1 MNTTF
6 FLSVILATLAG
17 GVLAGL
23 AVWFLKPSA
32 KPEDSFKLKK
42 FEELSAENKELSAKL
57 QETQHSLIASQQAV
71 GRVAELEKTTDEQKK
86 EIVSL
91 QQKLENTQSALQ
103 QAEQEKV
110 KVTERKDALE
120 KMQAEHKENI
130 SKLMQEQESK
140 FAALQEK
147 SQAAFKQLAAESL
160 KEQRNELVT
169 KNADI
174 FSPIKE
180 KMVEFTKQLG
190 DFRTES
196 ATRHGDLQNVLNKT
210 IELNENLSKEAADLA
225 TALKSPKQQG
235 CWGELILE
243 NVLAS
248 AGLKEG
254 EDYDKQVFFK
264 TEDNTRQLP
273 DFVIHL
279 PNNRHFV
286 IDSKMTLNSYTRWA
300 TATDEAEKEQHL
312 QDLVTAIKANIDN
325 LSGKNYKTLLHKN
338 GLDFV
343 FMFIPNE
350 HAFFM
355 ALQKD
360 PTLNT
365 YAKNKSIALVTASNL
380 FAVMQI
386 VEQLW
391 RMEKTN
397 QMLDEILKVGSEM
410 HHRVDLFTK
419 KMDDIRDRIA
429 KLQGAYQDAE
439 TTLTGQKGI
448 IKSAVNLEN
457 LSVKHEKTLKNRL
470 KEEPAA
476 PLLDQEKNSL
486 F

>member
-1 MNTTF
+1 MDTTF
-6 FLSVILATLAG
+6 FLSIILALLAG
-17 GVLAGL
+17 GVVAGVS
-23 AVWFLKPSA
+23 VWFFKPSA
-32 KPEDSFKLKK
+32 KAEDSFKIKQ
-42 FEELSAENKELSAKL
+42 FEELSTQNKELSAKL
-57 QETQHSLIASQQAV
+57 QEAQQSLIVSQQAV
-71 GRVAELEKTTDEQKK
+71 GRAAELEKTSNEQKK
-86 EIVSL
+86 ELLSL
-91 QQKLENTQSALQ
+91 QQKLETTQAALQ
-103 QAEQEKV
+103 QAEQENV

-120 KMQAEHKENI
+120 KMQAEHKANI
-130 SKLMQEQESK
+130 TQLIQEQDSK

-147 SQAAFKQLAAESL
+147 SQAVFKQLAAESL

-180 KMVEFTKQLG
+180 KMMEFTKQLG

-254 EDYDKQVFFK
+254 EDYDKQVFFQ
-264 TEDNTRQLP
+264 TEDSGRQLP
-273 DFVIHL
+273 DFIIHL

-312 QDLVTAIKANIDN
+312 QDLVGAIKANIDN
-325 LSGKNYKTLLHKN
+325 LSSKNYKTLLHKN

-419 KMDDIRDRIA
+419 KMDDIRDRIS
-429 KLQGAYQDAE
+429 KLQNAYQDAE
-439 TTLTGQKGI
+439 TTLTGKRGI

-457 LSVKHEKTLKNRL
+457 LSVKHEKSLKNRL
-470 KEEPAA
+470 KEKDNV